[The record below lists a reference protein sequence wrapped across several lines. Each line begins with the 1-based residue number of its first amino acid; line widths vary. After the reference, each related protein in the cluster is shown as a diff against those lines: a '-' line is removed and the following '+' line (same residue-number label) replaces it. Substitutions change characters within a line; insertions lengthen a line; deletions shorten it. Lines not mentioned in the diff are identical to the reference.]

1 MARITAFL
9 SVLLLSLLS
18 IVSAPDKQQ
27 VGLMLI
33 GGDYTLQ
40 GDEIRH
46 GNMIALFS
54 AVTLEE
60 GSIIEGNLLALG
72 GSVSVN
78 GLITENITSLSS
90 DLIIQ
95 SAAQITG
102 EIKQLGKIPLE
113 IELPS
118 ILLIIS

>member
-1 MARITAFL
+1 MTRITAFF
-9 SVLLLSLLS
+9 SVLLFSLLS

-40 GDEIRH
+40 GDEVRH

-60 GSIIEGNLLALG
+60 GSIIDGNLIALG
-72 GSVSVN
+72 GRVSVN
-78 GLITENITSLSS
+78 GKVTKNIASLSS

-95 SAAQITG
+95 STAQITG
-102 EIKQLGKIPLE
+102 EIKQFGRRPLE
-113 IELPS
+113 IQLPS